1 MKLSFINAASS
12 NCLTEVSKW
21 LSSLYKAILPVV
33 NDLLVSKLQEADV
46 ASQTSW
52 SFKDSSGVVEVVN
65 FWNCPNADKLWS
77 LDFSILFLERSIYQ
91 SWKLEREFLLGFFEF
106 HHLRGQPLTF
116 KCVW

>member
-1 MKLSFINAASS
+1 MTQEFHENPLKFNFMNAASS
-12 NCLTEVSKW
+12 NYLTEVSKW

-33 NDLLVSKLQEADV
+33 NDLLVAKLQEADV

-77 LDFSILFLERSIYQ
+77 LDFSILFLERSIY
-91 SWKLEREFLLGFFEF
+91 
-106 HHLRGQPLTF
+106 
-116 KCVW
+116 